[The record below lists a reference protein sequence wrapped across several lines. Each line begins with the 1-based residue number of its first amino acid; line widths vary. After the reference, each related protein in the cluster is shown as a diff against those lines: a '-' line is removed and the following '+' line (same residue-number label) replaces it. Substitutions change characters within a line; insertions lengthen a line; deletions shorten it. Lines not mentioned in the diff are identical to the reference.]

1 MGMVYKRALWYN
13 GENKRR
19 EARVMEKNLYMLL
32 EGMYPSLHRVEKK
45 IAGYVLAHAEAV
57 AGMSVQ
63 QLARE
68 LGVAESSIV
77 RFSKSV
83 GCTGFAAFKLM
94 LVKYAPSAT
103 RTIFEELTPGDDA
116 ATVTKKVFSRNID
129 TLERALGLLDFD
141 RIGQAVD
148 WMDAAE
154 RILFFG
160 LGASASIAEDFY
172 IRLMRIGM
180 NAQAVTDAHLSQIAA
195 GMLDSRAVAVGI
207 THTGRTL
214 EVVHALET
222 AREQGARTIAI
233 TGFPKTPVERT
244 ADLCLELYSPEQ
256 LFISPR
262 VAQVSLIDS
271 LYVGLALR
279 RKASA
284 LSYVGRMDTS
294 LEDFRLK

>member
-1 MGMVYKRALWYN
+1 
-13 GENKRR
+13 
-19 EARVMEKNLYMLL
+19 MEKNPYMLL
-32 EGMYPSLHRVEKK
+32 EGLYPTLHRVEKK
-45 IAGYVLAHAEAV
+45 IAGYVLAHADEV

-77 RFSKSV
+77 RFSKTL
-83 GCTGFAAFKLM
+83 GCAGFSEFKLM
-94 LVKYAPSAT
+94 LVKYAPSSS
-103 RTIFEELTPGDDA
+103 RTIFEELEPGDDA

-129 TLERALGLLDFD
+129 TLERALELLDFD
-141 RIGQAVD
+141 KIGQAVD
-148 WMDAAE
+148 WMDQAE
-154 RILFFG
+154 RIVFYG

-180 NAQAVTDAHLSQIAA
+180 NAQAVTDAHLSQISA
-195 GMLDSRAVAVGI
+195 GVLDRRAVAVGV

-214 EVVHALET
+214 EVVHALGV
-222 AREQGARTIAI
+222 AREQGAKTIAI
-233 TGFPKTPVERT
+233 TGFPKTPASRT

-284 LSYVGRMDTS
+284 LSYVNRMDAS
-294 LEDFRLK
+294 LREFRLK

>member
-1 MGMVYKRALWYN
+1 
-13 GENKRR
+13 
-19 EARVMEKNLYMLL
+19 MEKNLYMLL
-32 EGMYPSLHRVEKK
+32 EGIYPSLHRVEKK
-45 IAGYVLAHAEAV
+45 IAGYVLMHAEAV

-77 RFSKSV
+77 RFSKAA
-83 GCTGFAAFKLM
+83 GCAGFADFKLK

-103 RTIFEELTPGDDA
+103 HTIFEELSTGDNA
-116 ATVTKKVFSRNID
+116 EAITKKVFSRNMD
-129 TLERALGLLDFD
+129 TLQHALDTLDFD
-141 RIGQAVD
+141 KIGQAID

-154 RILFFG
+154 RIVFYA

-180 NAQAVTDAHLSQIAA
+180 NAQVIADAHLSQISA
-195 GMLDSRAVAVGI
+195 GMLDGHAVAVGI

-214 EVVHALET
+214 EVVHALAT
-222 AREQGARTIAI
+222 ARGQGAKTIAI
-233 TGFPKTPVERT
+233 TGFSQTPVSQT
-244 ADLCLELYSPEQ
+244 AALCLELYSPEQ

-279 RKASA
+279 RKSSA
-284 LSYVGRMDTS
+284 LSYVSRMDAS
-294 LEDFRLK
+294 LADFRLK